1 MEWGT
6 VIWVKDLHAGK
17 LNPRAKEGQF
27 IEYHKESKGYR
38 IYWPCKNKVSVER
51 NVYADKRSVIDP
63 GNDNIEGEWETVKKP
78 DNLNPTIP
86 NQISDQPITNQQE
99 NIPKTNIIIPPV
111 NPSEPPVPLVTETT
125 NKN

>member
-1 MEWGT
+1 MS
-6 VIWVKDLHAGK
+6 VK
-17 LNPRAKEGQF
+17 
-27 IEYHKESKGYR
+27 
-38 IYWPCKNKVSVER
+38 R

-63 GNDNIEGEWETVKKP
+63 WNVNIEGEWETVEKP
-78 DNLNPTIP
+78 DNLNLIIP

-99 NIPKTNIIIPPV
+99 NIPKTDIIIPPV